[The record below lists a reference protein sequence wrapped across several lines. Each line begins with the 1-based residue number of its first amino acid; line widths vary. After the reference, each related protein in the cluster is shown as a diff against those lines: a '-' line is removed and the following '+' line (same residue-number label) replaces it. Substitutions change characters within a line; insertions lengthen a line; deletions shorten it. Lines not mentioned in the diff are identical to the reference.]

1 MKKPFDF
8 VEALLTC
15 IKTSKYSK
23 NEKRELTSWIK
34 TTIDFGKYLEIL
46 NRENEQ
52 LKALLKGKKDFIA
65 LKLENDQL
73 RNDAINLQAELYTK
87 DELTKFASHCLY
99 VTTTPNPQVKPPK
112 SIHALVEKL
121 FENNWQ

>member
-23 NEKRELTSWIK
+23 NEKLELTSWIK
-34 TTIDFGKYLEIL
+34 TTVDFGKYLELL
-46 NRENEQ
+46 NKENEQ
-52 LKALLKGKKDFIA
+52 LKDILKDKPNYIA
-65 LKLENDQL
+65 LKKENEQL
-73 RNDAINLQAELYTK
+73 RTDAIDLQTELYTK
-87 DELTKFASHCLY
+87 EELIHFASYCLY
-99 VTTTPNPQVKPPK
+99 IATTPSPQLEIPK
-112 SIHALVEKL
+112 SIYALTEKL

>member
-8 VEALLTC
+8 VKALVNC

-23 NEKRELTSWIK
+23 NKKLELTSWIK
-34 TTIDFGKYLEIL
+34 TTVDFGKYLELL
-46 NRENEQ
+46 NKENEQ
-52 LKALLKGKKDFIA
+52 LKDILKDKTNYIA
-65 LKLENDQL
+65 LKKENDQL

-87 DELTKFASHCLY
+87 EDLIKFASHCLY
-99 VTTTPNPQVKPPK
+99 VITTPNPQVEPPK
-112 SIHALVEKL
+112 SIYALIEKL